1 MSDIDDLI
9 DFLAASPSPW
19 HAVASSAAR
28 LSAAGFTA
36 VDYEAPWDEVPVR
49 GFVVRGGALVA

>member
-19 HAVASSAAR
+19 HAVASSVAR

-36 VDYEAPWDEVPVR
+36 VDYEAPWDEVPAR
-49 GFVVRGGALVA
+49 GFVVRGG